1 MFSVTS
7 KWEKKGGNIWAK
19 KTKAEKVKAKLDFFQ
34 GGTLLVIGKVGFGL
48 LLGTLL
54 LTRVFTVHE
63 LFFAF
68 LTPLGRVQ
76 TSKFFMC
83 RIQHKGQKSI
93 VFPHLH

>member
-1 MFSVTS
+1 MGKKRGKYLGQKDQSRKS
-7 KWEKKGGNIWAK
+7 KGKF
-19 KTKAEKVKAKLDFFQ
+19 DFFQ

-68 LTPLGRVQ
+68 LTPLGPVQ
-76 TSKFFMC
+76 TSKFFTC